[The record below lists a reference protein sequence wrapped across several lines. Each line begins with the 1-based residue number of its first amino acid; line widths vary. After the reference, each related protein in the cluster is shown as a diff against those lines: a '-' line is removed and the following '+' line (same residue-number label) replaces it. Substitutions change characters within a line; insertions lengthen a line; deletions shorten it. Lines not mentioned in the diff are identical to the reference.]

1 MTGMRGIG
9 IDPTVFPVL
18 SAADCVIFASP
29 PASLPG
35 AAGVDFEGVDCGVF
49 FGLLAAN

>member
-9 IDPTVFPVL
+9 IDPTVFPVPSL
-18 SAADCVIFASP
+18 AAWIAASD
-29 PASLPG
+29 PASVAA
-35 AAGVDFEGVDCGVF
+35 AAGADFDGVDCGVF